1 MGLGH
6 FGDPLFRRSFTLIE
20 WRDSLNLHL
29 ESNQVDLLRRLNLQE
44 SGIEGLQ
51 LQKLLLTILF
61 LSSLIFSSHE
71 RMNRL
76 ARVQHQLRRIMT
88 NTPKSSVNFSL
99 NPRLELE
106 TPSPPVPLA
115 ASWAKSFPLKTS
127 PFHQSNPSASNQSAP
142 SDINSKHLL
151 NLAQGVPGHNPPP
164 ALISKMKDEF
174 ESPPP
179 AVTHGYMQVFGE
191 PKLREALSEDLRQIY
206 GAEKE
211 RLNADNVAITSGA
224 NLAFAVVSQALAKD
238 GDSAVLPTPW
248 VSFQDK

>member
-1 MGLGH
+1 
-6 FGDPLFRRSFTLIE
+6 
-20 WRDSLNLHL
+20 
-29 ESNQVDLLRRLNLQE
+29 
-44 SGIEGLQ
+44 
-51 LQKLLLTILF
+51 
-61 LSSLIFSSHE
+61 
-71 RMNRL
+71 
-76 ARVQHQLRRIMT
+76 
-88 NTPKSSVNFSL
+88 
-99 NPRLELE
+99 
-106 TPSPPVPLA
+106 
-115 ASWAKSFPLKTS
+115 
-127 PFHQSNPSASNQSAP
+127 
-142 SDINSKHLL
+142 
-151 NLAQGVPGHNPPP
+151 
-164 ALISKMKDEF
+164 MKDEF